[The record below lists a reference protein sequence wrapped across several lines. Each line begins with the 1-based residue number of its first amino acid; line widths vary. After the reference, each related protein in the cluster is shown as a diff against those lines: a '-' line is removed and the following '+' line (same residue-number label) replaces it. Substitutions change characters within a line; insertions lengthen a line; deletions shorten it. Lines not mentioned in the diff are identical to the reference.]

1 MRDGKLTRD
10 EAKKILAGEFR
21 HEKPKGEMKELF
33 NYIGKSEI
41 PTRIKA
47 EIYNKVVSKWK

>member
-10 EAKKILAGEFR
+10 EAKKILAGEFL
-21 HEKPKGEMKELF
+21 HEKPKEEMKELF